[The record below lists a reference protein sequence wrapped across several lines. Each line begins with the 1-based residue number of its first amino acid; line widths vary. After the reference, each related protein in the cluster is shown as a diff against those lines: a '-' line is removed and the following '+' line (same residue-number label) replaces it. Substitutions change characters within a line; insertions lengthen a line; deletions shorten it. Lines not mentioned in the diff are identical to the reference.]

1 KTRLKMCKKGSKLHS
16 IIKESC
22 PRCQG
27 ENMYESKNAFNIFT
41 ATKMKET
48 CSNCGLR
55 YMIEPAFFY
64 GAMYV
69 SYGVG
74 IGFGAIAF
82 VITKMF
88 LETSLMTSFI
98 AIVATLVIFYGIIM
112 RISRNIWIN
121 IFVPYSPNVR
131 GKSVKGENL

>member
-1 KTRLKMCKKGSKLHS
+1 MCKKGSKFNS
-16 IIKESC
+16 IVKGNC
-22 PRCQG
+22 PRCQ
-27 ENMYESKNAFNIFT
+27 EESMYESKNAFNIIT
-41 ATKMKET
+41 ATKMHEK
-48 CSNCGLR
+48 CSKCGLR

-74 IGFGAIAF
+74 IAFGFAVFI
-82 VITKMF
+82 ITKML

-98 AIVATLVIFYGIIM
+98 AIVATLIIFYGIIM

-121 IFVPYSPNVR
+121 IFVSYNPTAR
-131 GKSVKGENL
+131 GENVDGEIL

>member
-1 KTRLKMCKKGSKLHS
+1 MCKKGSKLNS
-16 IIKESC
+16 IVKGNC
-22 PRCQG
+22 PRCQ
-27 ENMYESKNAFNIFT
+27 EESMYESKNAFNIIT
-41 ATKMKET
+41 ATKMKEN

-74 IGFGAIAF
+74 ISFGIAAF
-82 VITKMF
+82 IISKVLLGSSLITA
-88 LETSLMTSFI
+88 FI
-98 AIVATLVIFYGIIM
+98 AIVATLVVFYGIIM

-121 IFVPYSPNVR
+121 IFVSYNPTAR
-131 GKSVKGENL
+131 GADVEN

>member
-1 KTRLKMCKKGSKLHS
+1 MCKKGSKLNS
-16 IIKESC
+16 IIKGTC
-22 PRCQG
+22 PRCQ
-27 ENMYESKNAFNIFT
+27 EESMYESKNAFNIIT

-74 IGFGAIAF
+74 IAFGIAAF
-82 VITKMF
+82 IISKVF
-88 LETSLMTSFI
+88 LDTSLMTSFI
-98 AIVATLVIFYGIIM
+98 AIVATLIVFYGVIM
-112 RISRNIWIN
+112 RISRSIWIN
-121 IFVPYSPNVR
+121 IFVSYNPTVR
-131 GKSVKGENL
+131 GASVEEE

>member
-1 KTRLKMCKKGSKLHS
+1 MCKKGSKLNS
-16 IIKESC
+16 IVKGNC
-22 PRCQG
+22 PRCQ
-27 ENMYESKNAFNIFT
+27 EESMYESKNAFNIIT
-41 ATKMKET
+41 ATKMKES

-74 IGFGAIAF
+74 ISFGIAAF
-82 VITKMF
+82 IISKVLLGSSLITA
-88 LETSLMTSFI
+88 FI
-98 AIVATLVIFYGIIM
+98 AIVATLVVFYGIIM

-121 IFVPYSPNVR
+121 IFVSYNPTAR
-131 GKSVKGENL
+131 GADVEN

>member
-1 KTRLKMCKKGSKLHS
+1 MCKKGSKLNS
-16 IIKESC
+16 IIRGNC
-22 PRCQG
+22 PRCQE

-88 LETSLMTSFI
+88 LETTLMTSFI
-98 AIVATLVIFYGIIM
+98 AIVATLVLFYGIIM

-121 IFVPYSPNVR
+121 IFVPYNPNVR

>member
-1 KTRLKMCKKGSKLHS
+1 MCKKGSKLNS
-16 IIKESC
+16 IIKGSC

>member
-1 KTRLKMCKKGSKLHS
+1 MCKKGSKLNS
-16 IIKESC
+16 IVKGNC
-22 PRCQG
+22 PRCQ
-27 ENMYESKNAFNIFT
+27 EESMYESKNAFNIIT
-41 ATKMKET
+41 ATKMKEN

-74 IGFGAIAF
+74 ISFGIATF
-82 VITKMF
+82 IISKVLLGSSLITA
-88 LETSLMTSFI
+88 FI
-98 AIVATLVIFYGIIM
+98 AIVATLVVFYGIIM

-121 IFVPYSPNVR
+121 IFVSYNPTAR
-131 GKSVKGENL
+131 GADVEN

>member
-1 KTRLKMCKKGSKLHS
+1 MCKKGSKLNS
-16 IIKESC
+16 IVKGNC
-22 PRCQG
+22 PRCQ
-27 ENMYESKNAFNIFT
+27 EESMYESKNIFNILT
-41 ATKMKET
+41 ATKMKEK

-74 IGFGAIAF
+74 IVFGAAAF
-82 VITKMF
+82 IISKVL
-88 LETSLMTSFI
+88 LENSLMTSFI
-98 AIVATLVIFYGIIM
+98 TIVATLLIFYGVIM

-121 IFVPYSPNVR
+121 IFVSYEAKEKR
-131 GKSVKGENL
+131 TENRE